1 MRQGTRREVL
11 RSSHPNGNF
20 IWRRAEL
27 WEAGTPAVPSGSQI
41 QRTSESRALFSPGC
55 TNLSSRHLGF
65 CLWGWFFFGLR
76 IVHSVRKALHCS
88 TAQTEHDLCCCCS
101 QRAQNW
107 APPVRTL
114 CSGSALTQSWGS
126 LSRNG
131 SPSVSI
137 PPGLCLKVP
146 EKLTIRGHDV
156 LVGWGRMAL
165 TRLKTLPKPCK
176 EPIVHA
182 ELPRMLSMLNFY
194 KLLPKLL
201 LEGVKCCKKN
211 LISGTTCNVIRPKM
225 LEQNISFSTL
235 CQRSSSEG
243 SKTR

>member
-146 EKLTIRGHDV
+146 EKPTIHGHDV
-156 LVGWGRMAL
+156 LVGWGQNGFDKAQDTAQAL
-165 TRLKTLPKPCK
+165 QGAHRSRGAAQDAFHAQLLQASPK
-176 EPIVHA
+176 VT
-182 ELPRMLSMLNFY
+182 
-194 KLLPKLL
+194 
-201 LEGVKCCKKN
+201 
-211 LISGTTCNVIRPKM
+211 SG
-225 LEQNISFSTL
+225 
-235 CQRSSSEG
+235 RS
-243 SKTR
+243 